1 MTAATSSRSD
11 RPALPRTGDR
21 TAPHVQLGRA
31 GEDLVADLLQR
42 SGWTVRDRNW
52 RAQCGSRAPRGE
64 LDIVA
69 EREGRVSVFE
79 VKTRSGAD
87 FGHPCEAVGA
97 QKLRRLHV
105 LARTWAIEHDHAD
118 VPTVDVVAVHWPR
131 GCSPR
136 VEHVGPIGWL

>member
-1 MTAATSSRSD
+1 MTAATSSPPD
-11 RPALPRTGDR
+11 HTTDAAPGVRP
-21 TAPHVQLGRA
+21 APHVGVGRA
-31 GEDLVADLLQR
+31 GEDLIAGLLQR

-52 RAQCGSRAPRGE
+52 RPQRGRGAPRGE

-87 FGHPCEAVGA
+87 FGHPYEAVGA
-97 QKLRRLHV
+97 EKLRRLHV
-105 LARTWAIEHDHAD
+105 LARAWAREHAQTD
-118 VPTVDVVAVHWPR
+118 VPAVDVVAVHWPR

-136 VEHVGPIGWL
+136 VEHLGSIGWL